1 MSSLIKAS
9 SLLQKLYTPLLRNNT
24 AALSASQ
31 SLLRTHVS
39 PDSSCNI
46 MCMTKTLPATRTLS
60 TSAHSLESWRDINSN
75 FKQYGRQSGRQND
88 NFRGGR
94 YRSVN
99 DEKWNDYDDDYPKV
113 SMQKNGHSRFEGF
126 GRSFNPED
134 VVCLK
139 DKGLKFSEQMDV
151 HETREKKLFGKEE
164 GGNYGSGIN
173 FEKYDDIPVS
183 ATGQNVP
190 PSINE
195 YSDLPLGKIVEDNI
209 ALCGYKQPTPCQKYS
224 IPILKNDLDMITC
237 SQTGSGKT
245 AAFLLPIISNIA
257 EKGPWDNS
265 YASAPHM
272 KIRKA
277 YPYALIL
284 APTRELVSQ
293 IFNEAQKLTYRS
305 SIRCTQVYG
314 GAGAN
319 PQIDSLLQ
327 GGNIVVATPG
337 RLIDLIARGVVGLE
351 SIRYLVLDE
360 ADRMLDMGFEPQ
372 IRQIVEKN
380 GMPKKAD
387 RITSMF
393 SATFAKD
400 VQKVARDF
408 LRPGYAFLTV
418 GRVGST
424 SENITQTVLECHT
437 MREKNRILVDTL
449 MGVGQDEKVL
459 VFTNQ
464 KRQADQ
470 LTRDLNHRG
479 MKAVSIHGDHTQKL
493 RESSLRDFKKG
504 HSNILIA
511 TDVASRG
518 LDIPNV
524 KMVINFD
531 MPNDGI
537 DSYVHRIGRTGRAGH
552 QGEAI
557 ALFNPDSD
565 GHIAKDLVNLLKEA
579 GQEEVDFLDQFVA
592 ENRGRRFQ
600 KFTRGGNRGF
610 DGGMNRGYEGRR
622 DDFFNQFDGQNDR
635 YSQQPGRDGG
645 FRQPSR
651 GGFDNQ
657 FSSRGRYDQQDFDE
671 GDDGQQYGR
680 NNRYNTRDDGF
691 RSRIPTD
698 QGFRSARRGEHANQF
713 SRGAGFEEQDDKIF
727 QRQERW
733 QQEWSDHSKS
743 NRNQFDRQN
752 NDEFNSR
759 QPQQQQKWDSKMG
772 QYEDGDASDDDIIF
786 GQNHQAKHV
795 AGDDEDTLKE
805 FNVDEENYKKFIKNR
820 IK

>member
-1 MSSLIKAS
+1 MGDA
-9 SLLQKLYTPLLRNNT
+9 NEN
-24 AALSASQ
+24 
-31 SLLRTHVS
+31 
-39 PDSSCNI
+39 
-46 MCMTKTLPATRTLS
+46 
-60 TSAHSLESWRDINSN
+60 
-75 FKQYGRQSGRQND
+75 
-88 NFRGGR
+88 
-94 YRSVN
+94 
-99 DEKWNDYDDDYPKV
+99 
-113 SMQKNGHSRFEGF
+113 
-126 GRSFNPED
+126 
-134 VVCLK
+134 
-139 DKGLKFSEQMDV
+139 
-151 HETREKKLFGKEE
+151 REKKLFGKEE
-164 GGNYGSGIN
+164 GGNYESGIN

-183 ATGQNVP
+183 ATGENVP

-209 ALCGYKQPTPCQKYS
+209 TLCGYKKPTPCQKYS
-224 IPILKNDLDMITC
+224 IPILKNELDMITC

-257 EKGPWDNS
+257 ENGPWDNS
-265 YASAPHM
+265 YASAPHV

-305 SIRCTQVYG
+305 SIRCSQVYG

-319 PQIDSLLQ
+319 PQIDSLLW
-327 GGNIVVATPG
+327 GGNLVVATPG
-337 RLIDLIARGVVGLE
+337 RLIDMIARGVVGLE

-400 VQKVARDF
+400 VQQVARDF
-408 LRPGYAFLTV
+408 LRPGYVFLTV

-424 SENITQTVLECHT
+424 SENITQTVLEAHT
-437 MREKNRILVDTL
+437 MGEKNRILVDTL
-449 MGVGQDEKVL
+449 MRVGKDEKVL
-459 VFTNQ
+459 IFTNQ
-464 KRQADQ
+464 KRNADQ
-470 LTRDLNHRG
+470 LTRELSRRG
-479 MKAVSIHGDHTQKL
+479 MNAVSIHGDHSQKM
-493 RESSLRDFKKG
+493 RETSLRDFKQGK
-504 HSNILIA
+504 SNILIA

-531 MPNDGI
+531 LPNAGI
-537 DSYVHRIGRTGRAGH
+537 DAYVHRIGRTGRAGH

-557 ALFNPDSD
+557 ALFNPDLD
-565 GHIAKDLVNLLKEA
+565 GHMAKDLVDLLKEA
-579 GQEEVDFLDQFVA
+579 GQEEVDFLQRFIY
-592 ENRGRRFQ
+592 ENRGRKIKQPFH
-600 KFTRGGNRGF
+600 GNRGF
-610 DGGMNRGYEGRR
+610 DGGMSRGYQRR
-622 DDFFNQFDGQNDR
+622 DDFFNQFDRQEDR
-635 YSQQPGRDGG
+635 YDRQPGRGGG
-645 FRQPSR
+645 FREER
-651 GGFDNQ
+651 GGYNNRGGRGGYDNQ
-657 FSSRGRYDQQDFDE
+657 FSRGRYDQQDFDG

-680 NNRYNTRDDGF
+680 NDRYNSQDDGF
-691 RSRIPTD
+691 RTRIPTKD
-698 QGFRSARRGEHANQF
+698 GFRSARRVDDRSF
-713 SRGAGFEEQDDKIF
+713 SRGGYEEQDDQNLDDY

-733 QQEWSDHSKS
+733 QKKWHEHGKG

-752 NDEFNSR
+752 TNEFNSR
-759 QPQQQQKWDSKMG
+759 QPKQHQQWDSKMG

-795 AGDDEDTLKE
+795 AGDDEDTLQE
-805 FNVDEENYKKFIKNR
+805 FNMDEENYKKFIKNR